1 MFTRRNFMGR
11 TLSAA
16 TFSSL
21 YSASA
26 LSAESRS
33 GMFQEHSR
41 EIPIM
46 DDVDIIVCG
55 GGPAGISAAVS
66 AARSGV
72 SVRLMELQGSL
83 GGVWTSGLL
92 TYIFDFDK
100 SEMDREMVR
109 RLDTYHARVCKS
121 PRDFVYE
128 PEYMKIV
135 CEEMVA
141 EAGVSVL
148 LHCPVVAAYRD
159 DNGKKLKTIV
169 TESKSGRQA
178 WRAKYFIDCT
188 GDGDLAAQAGCGFD
202 MGITPEGFGQPATL
216 NALVLV
222 KDATAMTQYLS
233 NVPEMWKPGGH
244 VDSYKAFLQELQR
257 AGVAPSYFHPTL
269 FHIHENLCM
278 LMVNHEYKVR
288 VDDVQAISAA
298 TLRARTEIHKIV
310 TALNGLGGIWENL
323 RLVATAEQLAH
334 RCGRRIH
341 GKYTLSTEDVTAGR
355 TFEDAVTTSRFG
367 IDIHAIDFETNK
379 KETIGRGG
387 ITFRPF
393 QIPLRSLQSK
403 DISNLFMAGRC
414 ISGNFLPHASYRVT
428 GSAVAMGEAIGTYA
442 AGLVKKR

>member
-1 MFTRRNFMGR
+1 MFTRRHFMGSA
-11 TLSAA
+11 LSAA
-16 TFSSL
+16 TFPTL
-21 YSASA
+21 LSASTHA
-26 LSAESRS
+26 AAQP
-33 GMFQEHSR
+33 GKFQEPPR
-41 EIPIM
+41 EIPIV

-66 AARSGV
+66 AARAGA

-83 GGVWTSGLL
+83 GGIWTSGLL

-100 SEMDREMVR
+100 SAMDREIVR
-109 RLDTYHARVCKS
+109 RLDAYHARVCQNS
-121 PRDFVYE
+121 RDFVYE

-135 CEEMVA
+135 CEEMAA

-148 LHCPVVAAYRD
+148 LHCPVVAAYRSED
-159 DNGKKLKTIV
+159 GKRLTTIV
-169 TESKSGRQA
+169 TESKSGRQG

-202 MGITPEGFGQPATL
+202 MGATPEGFGQPATL

-222 KDATAMTQYLS
+222 QDATAMTQYLS

-257 AGVAPSYFHPTL
+257 AGVEPSYFHPTL
-269 FHIHENLCM
+269 FHVHDNLCM

-288 VDDVQAISAA
+288 VDDVQAISTA
-298 TLRARTEIHKIV
+298 TLRARAEIHKIV
-310 TALNGLGGIWENL
+310 TALNRLGGVWEDL
-323 RLVATAEQLAH
+323 RLVATAEQLGH

-341 GKYTLSTEDVTAGR
+341 GRYTITADDVVAGR

-387 ITFRPF
+387 IAFRPF

-403 DISNLFMAGRC
+403 DVSNLFMAGRC
-414 ISGNFLPHASYRVT
+414 ISGDFLPHASYRVT
-428 GSAVAMGEAIGTYA
+428 GSAVAMGAAIGTYA
-442 AGLVKKR
+442 AQTKEQ